1 MEQRNNTNTFATISL
16 IFGILTFLS
25 LVTVVLPYVF
35 GSLAIIFAIL
45 SKGSSLKMDSLAKT
59 AVTISLSGIL
69 LITAF
74 AGNTLYRLNTD
85 EEYRANISAEFEK
98 IYGMSLEEYMEMLEE
113 TYRTG
118 EVPEEWYEQ
127 LERMGY

>member
-16 IFGILTFLS
+16 IFGILAFLS
-25 LVTVVLPYVF
+25 LLTVVLPYVF

-59 AVTISLSGIL
+59 AVTISLCGIL
-69 LITAF
+69 LITAL
-74 AGNTLYRLNTD
+74 AGNTVYRLNTD

-98 IYGMSLEEYMEMLEE
+98 IYGMSLEEYMEMLER
-113 TYRTG
+113 TYQTG

>member
-1 MEQRNNTNTFATISL
+1 MEQRNNTNTFAAISL

-25 LVTVVLPYVF
+25 LLTVVLPYVF

-74 AGNTLYRLNTD
+74 AGNTVYRLNTD

>member
-1 MEQRNNTNTFATISL
+1 MEQRNNTNIFATISL

-25 LVTVVLPYVF
+25 LLTVVLPYVF

-74 AGNTLYRLNTD
+74 AGNTVYRLNTD